1 MHLVRRIKYSTKFIK
16 ILVDFYVFSIL
27 KFFQIFVLKEI
38 QETYKQKIEERLKI
52 NAQILRQCKVLTLS
66 YMKSLYIFFLTCHY
80 FFSKLSWKIS
90 FFSLYLVFVPEKLA
104 MAFCFGFGVVSI
116 RCFSSTNRQVWSK
129 SFRYFSVEEQK
140 SFVCFWQK
148 VEFHWEDIE
157 IRAGVRYEYNIHS
170 IFTALWWYLQLLSAW
185 KYARTKWVF
194 SVCPLFSF
202 FFENF

>member
-80 FFSKLSWKIS
+80 FFSKLS
-90 FFSLYLVFVPEKLA
+90 
-104 MAFCFGFGVVSI
+104 
-116 RCFSSTNRQVWSK
+116 
-129 SFRYFSVEEQK
+129 
-140 SFVCFWQK
+140 
-148 VEFHWEDIE
+148 
-157 IRAGVRYEYNIHS
+157 
-170 IFTALWWYLQLLSAW
+170 
-185 KYARTKWVF
+185 
-194 SVCPLFSF
+194 
-202 FFENF
+202 